1 MPKAL
6 ADRFRERQAEK
17 EKARLERE
25 EKMRLKAQAKAA
37 MAKPENPDIFLKPRV
52 PETPIVLRPLEISI
66 S

>member
-1 MPKAL
+1 
-6 ADRFRERQAEK
+6 
-17 EKARLERE
+17 
-25 EKMRLKAQAKAA
+25 MRLKAQAKAA